1 MKILTLI
8 LTSAVILNACEDKKT
23 TSEKTTETPVADTVK
38 IEDSTVSAAN
48 SAVEI
53 TPNAV
58 ASPVSENI
66 SGEKPA
72 FNPEHGKPFHRCDIA
87 VGAPIDSAP
96 QQNAAPISMPQQS
109 ASNNNFNT
117 SPIAPSIAAPVSTPQ
132 ASGPKPALNP
142 AHGEPHHRCDL
153 QVGAPLT

>member
-23 TSEKTTETPVADTVK
+23 TTEENTVTPVSDTVK
-38 IEDSTVSAAN
+38 IADTTVSAVNPSAEIAPTTTVAVNN
-48 SAVEI
+48 SGA
-53 TPNAV
+53 
-58 ASPVSENI
+58 
-66 SGEKPA
+66 KPA
-72 FNPEHGKPFHRCDIA
+72 LNPAHGEPFHRCDIA

-96 QQNAAPISMPQQS
+96 QQNPAPQVVPQQS

-117 SPIAPSIAAPVSTPQ
+117 TPISPSIAQPAASPQ
-132 ASGPKPALNP
+132 ATGPKPALNP

-153 QVGAPLT
+153 QVGAPLS

>member
-8 LTSAVILNACEDKKT
+8 LTSIVILNSCEDKKT
-23 TSEKTTETPVADTVK
+23 TEKTVETPVSDTVK
-38 IEDSTVSAAN
+38 VADSTVSAAN
-48 SAVEI
+48 PAEEI
-53 TPNAV
+53 TPTAV
-58 ASPVSENI
+58 NTTVSENN
-66 SGEKPA
+66 SGAKPA

-96 QQNAAPISMPQQS
+96 QQNAAPQTMPQQS
-109 ASNNNFNT
+109 ASNTNFNT
-117 SPIAPSIAAPVSTPQ
+117 SPISPSISAPVSTPQ
-132 ASGPKPALNP
+132 ATGPKPALNP